1 MPEEKEIL
9 PCDGHNWKR
18 GNVRRFSIQ
27 ILIIFSLLFGGTTV
41 HSAFCIPANAN
52 LSPTYMPQ
60 IGPLTLRFAKLKLA
74 QIIIIDEVTM
84 MHKALLNV
92 LDRTLRWIKKNDK
105 PFGGVVLVLGGDWK
119 QLLPVVKA
127 PFDTTLYAQIEA
139 CLQSDQ
145 VYALFEHIVLTE
157 NMRAKAD
164 PKFVDFIERVQ
175 FFTLISQ
182 NHSSAFFSLEGV
194 KK

>member
-1 MPEEKEIL
+1 MSEKPRYIIHWS
-9 PCDGHNWKR
+9 PDARRK
-18 GNVRRFSIQ
+18 GNIALQWPQLEAQQRMRIVYIKTYF
-27 ILIIFSLLFGGTTV
+27 FSLLFGGTTV

-52 LSPTYMPQ
+52 LNPSYMPQ

-119 QLLPVVKA
+119 QLLPVVKS
-127 PFDTTLYAQIEA
+127 PFDSTLYAQIEA

-145 VYALFEHIVLTE
+145 VYASFEHIVLTE

-164 PKFVDFIERVQ
+164 PKFVDFIERV
-175 FFTLISQ
+175 
-182 NHSSAFFSLEGV
+182 
-194 KK
+194 

>member
-1 MPEEKEIL
+1 
-9 PCDGHNWKR
+9 
-18 GNVRRFSIQ
+18 
-27 ILIIFSLLFGGTTV
+27 
-41 HSAFCIPANAN
+41 
-52 LSPTYMPQ
+52 MPQ

-92 LDRTLRWIKKNDK
+92 LDRTLRWIKHNDK

-127 PFDTTLYAQIEA
+127 PFDSTLYAQIEA

-145 VYALFEHIVLTE
+145 VYASFEHIVLTE

-164 PKFVDFIERVQ
+164 PEFVDFIERV
-175 FFTLISQ
+175 
-182 NHSSAFFSLEGV
+182 G
-194 KK
+194 